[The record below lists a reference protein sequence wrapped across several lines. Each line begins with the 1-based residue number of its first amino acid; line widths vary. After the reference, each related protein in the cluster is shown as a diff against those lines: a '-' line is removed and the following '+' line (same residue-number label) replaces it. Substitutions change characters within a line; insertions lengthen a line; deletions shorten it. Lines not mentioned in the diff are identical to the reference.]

1 MAAMKITRKIQIETA
16 EVRAGDQIQV
26 GKYTATC
33 QAVPD
38 AGHALF
44 LLDQYLDKPM
54 AYNRNGKNA
63 GGYQKSD
70 VRRELNAPEIL
81 EIFAAL
87 PLVPHE
93 NGDLLRLPFYSEMFG
108 HDEWYNSGTVEAD
121 NSEQWPQ
128 MAERRNRVAYRERE
142 KFEWGW
148 LQNTWVRTDA
158 LVCGVDAR
166 GNEDGWV
173 ASAVLGVRPVF
184 LVKLS

>member
-1 MAAMKITRKIQIETA
+1 MKITRKIQIETT
-16 EVRAGDQIQV
+16 EVRVGDKIQV

-38 AGHALF
+38 AWYAIF

-63 GGYQKSD
+63 GGYEKSD

-93 NGDLLRLPFYSEMFG
+93 NGDLLRLPFYGEMFG
-108 HDEWYNSGTVEAD
+108 HDEWYNSGAVEAD
-121 NSEQWPQ
+121 NSEQWPL
-128 MAERRNRVAYRERE
+128 MADRRNRVADREGE
-142 KFEWGW
+142 DYELGW
-148 LQNTWVRTDA
+148 LQNTYVRSAATACDVADDGNADA
-158 LVCGVDAR
+158 
-166 GNEDGWV
+166 WT
-173 ASAVLGVRPVF
+173 ASDVLGVRPAF
-184 LVKLS
+184 IVKLS